1 MKKVIRLTERDLQRI
16 VKRVLIE
23 QESHFGVQDNTRVN
37 GITAI
42 RDIEGEKKIDDM
54 AQNLTP
60 QGCSPVN
67 HYFEFGI
74 DPVFGGSYIKEG
86 TCFTKNTKPLS
97 ELKPKTKINFPS
109 FAEES
114 NFKGE
119 KWNRVK
125 NSVPDTY
132 HTIDSKTNMLFYCD
146 KNKSPI
152 DNKSNIVFFSA
163 KYTKHSNSQ
172 RRYRWELSGHNS
184 KNLEIALQKH
194 FCKK

>member
-1 MKKVIRLTERDLQRI
+1 MRKVVRLTERDLQRI

-67 HYFEFGI
+67 YYFEFGI
-74 DPVFGGSYIKEG
+74 DPAFGGSYIKKG
-86 TCFTKNTKPLS
+86 TCFTKNTKPIS
-97 ELKPKTKINFPS
+97 ELKPKH
-109 FAEES
+109 
-114 NFKGE
+114 
-119 KWNRVK
+119 RVTNLYGDYWGGIK

-132 HTIDSKTNMLFYCD
+132 HTMNDYSTMLFYCD

-152 DNKSNIVFFSA
+152 KNKSNIVMFSA
-163 KYTKHSNSQ
+163 RNRGSKPVVYHGV
-172 RRYRWELSGHNS
+172 LSANTS
-184 KNLEIALQKH
+184 PTLEIALQKH